1 MVHTIQ
7 NNADSKKFLGTLIGT
22 KISEFKQIYRGTDLE
37 DIFDVGAP
45 MPDIMLEDTDKNCY
59 VIQYMRDEKF
69 DLEELR
75 RYYQQTVDDY
85 YYHRSRS
92 ATDLPEVY
100 IIFICNYD
108 YFGLGLAMYYTE
120 DTFDGIEVVDGRH
133 MIVLNSQYLVSNAD
147 PEIIV
152 LLDRIRNYH
161 VNLERNSEQAG
172 E

>member
-1 MVHTIQ
+1 MAETMKVLQ
-7 NNADSKKFLGTLIGT
+7 NDADTKRFLEALVDT
-22 KISEFKQIYRGTDLE
+22 KISEFNQIYRGSDLE
-37 DIFDVGAP
+37 DIFDVSAP
-45 MPDIMLEDTDKNCY
+45 MPDIMLEDTGKNCY
-59 VIQYMRDEKF
+59 VIRYMRDTKY

-92 ATDLPEVY
+92 AADLPEVY

-133 MIVLNSQYLVSNAD
+133 MIVLNNQYLVSNAD
-147 PEIIV
+147 PVIIAM
-152 LLDRIRNYH
+152 LDRFRN
-161 VNLERNSEQAG
+161 
-172 E
+172 

>member
-120 DTFDGIEVVDGRH
+120 DTSDGIEVVDGRH
-133 MIVLNSQYLVSNAD
+133 MVVLNSQYLVSNAE
-147 PEIIV
+147 PEIIA
-152 LLDRIRNYH
+152 LLDRFRN
-161 VNLERNSEQAG
+161 
-172 E
+172 

>member
-59 VIQYMRDEKF
+59 IIQYMRDEKF

-120 DTFDGIEVVDGRH
+120 DTSDGIEVVDGRH
-133 MIVLNSQYLVSNAD
+133 MVVLNSQYLVSNAE
-147 PEIIV
+147 PEIIA
-152 LLDRIRNYH
+152 LLDRFRN
-161 VNLERNSEQAG
+161 
-172 E
+172 

>member
-69 DLEELR
+69 DLEELS

-85 YYHRSRS
+85 YYLRSRS

-100 IIFICNYD
+100 IIFIFNYD

-133 MIVLNSQYLVSNAD
+133 MIVLNSQDLVSNAD

-152 LLDRIRNYH
+152 LLDRIRN
-161 VNLERNSEQAG
+161 
-172 E
+172 

>member
-1 MVHTIQ
+1 MAETMKVLQ
-7 NNADSKKFLGTLIGT
+7 NDADTKRFLEALVDT
-22 KISEFKQIYRGTDLE
+22 KISEFNQIYRGSDLE
-37 DIFDVGAP
+37 DIFGVGAP
-45 MPDIMLEDTDKNCY
+45 MPDIMLEGTGKNCY
-59 VIQYMRDEKF
+59 VIRYMRDAKF

-85 YYHRSRS
+85 YYHRSYS
-92 ATDLPEVY
+92 AADLPGVY

-133 MIVLNSQYLVSNAD
+133 MIVLNNEYLVSNAD

-152 LLDRIRNYH
+152 LLDRIRD
-161 VNLERNSEQAG
+161 
-172 E
+172 

>member
-133 MIVLNSQYLVSNAD
+133 MIVLNSQYLVSNAE
-147 PEIIV
+147 PEIIA
-152 LLDRIRNYH
+152 LLDRFRN
-161 VNLERNSEQAG
+161 
-172 E
+172 

>member
-1 MVHTIQ
+1 MAETMKVLQ
-7 NNADSKKFLGTLIGT
+7 NDADTKRFLEALVDT
-22 KISEFKQIYRGTDLE
+22 KISEFKLICRGTDLE
-37 DIFDVGAP
+37 DIFDVSTP
-45 MPDIMLEDTDKNCY
+45 MPDIILEDTGKNCY
-59 VIQYMRDEKF
+59 VIQYLQGTKY

-120 DTFDGIEVVDGRH
+120 DTSDGIEVVDGRH
-133 MIVLNSQYLVSNAD
+133 MVVLNSQYLVSNAE
-147 PEIIV
+147 PEIIA
-152 LLDRIRNYH
+152 LLDRFRN
-161 VNLERNSEQAG
+161 
-172 E
+172 

>member
-1 MVHTIQ
+1 
-7 NNADSKKFLGTLIGT
+7 
-22 KISEFKQIYRGTDLE
+22 
-37 DIFDVGAP
+37 
-45 MPDIMLEDTDKNCY
+45 MLYNICMAQKY
-59 VIQYMRDEKF
+59 

-120 DTFDGIEVVDGRH
+120 DTSDGIEVVDGRH
-133 MIVLNSQYLVSNAD
+133 MVVLNSQYLVSNAE
-147 PEIIV
+147 PEIIA
-152 LLDRIRNYH
+152 LLDRFRN
-161 VNLERNSEQAG
+161 
-172 E
+172 